1 MSETVFFKKC
11 RAGGVIAHRG
21 AIYAKEV
28 RDTNAFQW
36 LYKKM
41 AYATATAGGSSLGIN
56 RGSGIGNTP
65 GVGLY
70 SKGAEYNKGP
80 RFIPKPHLV
89 SVKTSYDGDFGT
101 VIKCEIA
108 FTVYTLDQ
116 LNTCSGFF
124 DIGKDCTANW
134 GWANAGS
141 AGSSESFKGQ
151 VVNFSWAI
159 NADGGADCT
168 CTALGKGINVTA
180 INKNVR
186 ATSGGTAVSGPDEDA
201 IPVTG
206 VMSLIA
212 NRVQAAKD
220 LVVNTI
226 NGEGIACVE
235 YSEDWASEV
244 KEQAVE
250 PATEKPKEKPKEETA
265 TLPKQYYISL
275 RQIVTYY
282 ASAIKAAWKAG
293 TPPEL
298 TIDATAALAGI
309 TTDNFASCNPTECI
323 FPGFATYGEKSF
335 NVEGAGS
342 IVGSNG
348 LANILFNVDWMTKQ
362 YKDFST
368 AVDKG
373 EKTSDQSIDG
383 FFKILFASTEVNSG
397 GLIKLTTAKKL
408 YSVDDVEIIDAAYVP
423 NDVPVATI
431 SAVSQNSVCRSMSL
445 TAKIPSALATRAMV
459 NSQSGASDINDG
471 GKGNLVGYGTVLL
484 TPPKTPPGEIK
495 TAEDATK
502 NWGESNKLTDKQF
515 NGPPLGVFQIIGKSG
530 TSIEIVTAAQE
541 FLRANNPGQTRAS
554 TVIPLDFS
562 FTIDGVGGMEFGDA
576 VTTNYM
582 PRIYKKEKCAFTV
595 TSVEHS
601 VSANDWTTTCSTV
614 FRML

>member
-1 MSETVFFKKC
+1 MSAGTVFFKPCK
-11 RAGGVIAHRG
+11 AGGVIAHRG

-28 RDTNAFQW
+28 RDTTAFQW

-41 AYATATAGGSSLGIN
+41 AYATATAGGSALGIN

-70 SKGAEYNKGP
+70 SKGASYNQGP

-116 LNTCSGFF
+116 LNSCEGFF
-124 DIGKDCTANW
+124 TIGAACSANW
-134 GWANAGS
+134 GWANAGT
-141 AGSSESFKGQ
+141 AGSSESFTGQ

-159 NADGGADCT
+159 NADGGADCS
-168 CTALGKGINVTA
+168 CTALGKGINVTSV
-180 INKNVR
+180 NKNVR
-186 ATSGGTAVSGPDEDA
+186 AASGGTAVAGPDEDV

-206 VMSLIA
+206 VISLIA
-212 NRVQAAKD
+212 NKVQAAKD
-220 LVVNTI
+220 LEVNSI
-226 NGEGIACVE
+226 NADGIACIE

-244 KEQAVE
+244 KEQAVD

-265 TLPKQYYISL
+265 TLPKQYYITL
-275 RQIVTYY
+275 RQIVNYY
-282 ASAIKAAWKAG
+282 AAAISAAWKIKPG
-293 TPPEL
+293 PKLYMEH
-298 TIDATAALAGI
+298 ATAALDNI
-309 TTDNFASCNPTECI
+309 TPATFASCNPTECL
-323 FPGFATYGEKSF
+323 FPGYAKYGEKDF
-335 NVEGAGS
+335 NVVGAGS
-342 IVGSNG
+342 IVGDNG

-383 FFKILFASTEVNSG
+383 FFKILFACAEVNSG
-397 GLIKLTTAKKL
+397 GLIKLTTAKRL
-408 YSVDDVEIIDAAYVP
+408 NTINDIDIIDAAYCPPGVP
-423 NDVPVATI
+423 ITTI
-431 SAVSQNSVCRSMSL
+431 AAVSQNSVCRSMSL

-459 NSQSGASDINDG
+459 NSQSGGSDMSDG
-471 GKGNLVGYGTVLL
+471 GKGTFPGIGVLL
-484 TPPKTPPGEIK
+484 TSPNPVPKPAPFPGFGDGLKPIE
-495 TAEDATK
+495 
-502 NWGESNKLTDKQF
+502 F
-515 NGPPLGVFQIIGKSG
+515 NDPVLGVFEIIGKSG

-541 FLRANNPGQTRAS
+541 FLRANNGSQTNAS

-582 PRIYKKEKCAFTV
+582 PRIYKKVNCAFTV
-595 TSVEHS
+595 VSVEHS

>member
-168 CTALGKGINVTA
+168 CTALGKGINIMA
-180 INKNVR
+180 INKNVN
-186 ATSGGTAVSGPDEDA
+186 AGEAGSTEAGEDA

-212 NRVQAAKD
+212 SKVQAAKD
-220 LVVNTI
+220 LAINTI
-226 NGEGIACVE
+226 DPASEIACIE

-244 KEQAVE
+244 KEEATD
-250 PATEKPKEKPKEETA
+250 PPTEKPEEETG

-275 RQIVTYY
+275 KKIVYY
-282 ASAIKAAWKAG
+282 YNGAI
-293 TPPEL
+293 
-298 TIDATAALAGI
+298 
-309 TTDNFASCNPTECI
+309 
-323 FPGFATYGEKSF
+323 
-335 NVEGAGS
+335 
-342 IVGSNG
+342 
-348 LANILFNVDWMTKQ
+348 
-362 YKDFST
+362 
-368 AVDKG
+368 
-373 EKTSDQSIDG
+373 
-383 FFKILFASTEVNSG
+383 
-397 GLIKLTTAKKL
+397 
-408 YSVDDVEIIDAAYVP
+408 
-423 NDVPVATI
+423 
-431 SAVSQNSVCRSMSL
+431 R
-445 TAKIPSALATRAMV
+445 
-459 NSQSGASDINDG
+459 
-471 GKGNLVGYGTVLL
+471 LVH
-484 TPPKTPPGEIK
+484 
-495 TAEDATK
+495 
-502 NWGESNKLTDKQF
+502 
-515 NGPPLGVFQIIGKSG
+515 FQI
-530 TSIEIVTAAQE
+530 
-541 FLRANNPGQTRAS
+541 F
-554 TVIPLDFS
+554 
-562 FTIDGVGGMEFGDA
+562 FT
-576 VTTNYM
+576 N
-582 PRIYKKEKCAFTV
+582 
-595 TSVEHS
+595 
-601 VSANDWTTTCSTV
+601 
-614 FRML
+614 